1 MLLLGHRG
9 ARRYAPENTLA
20 AFDLA
25 LEQGMDGFE
34 FDVRSTGNHQTII
47 CHDPRL
53 NRLSVRR
60 HTFKQLEASCK
71 LPERLPTDLE
81 AVLRRYSRSAFLDIE
96 IKVRGMGA
104 LIVKILKRYPPRRG
118 YFISSFLPGALRELH
133 ELDNSLILGT
143 LAENQLQ
150 LRRWTKLPVRYVAP
164 HYRMLS
170 RRLIEE
176 VHAANKLVVT
186 WTVNEQKQ
194 MLRAA
199 ELGVDGI
206 ISDDTELL
214 RETFRSSAA
223 R

>member
-9 ARRYAPENTLA
+9 ARRYAPENTMA

-25 LEQGMDGFE
+25 LEHGTDGFE
-34 FDVRSTGNHQTII
+34 FDIRCTSNDQTII

-53 NRLSVRR
+53 NGLSVRR

-71 LPERLPTDLE
+71 SAEYLHPGLE
-81 AVLRRYSRSAFLDIE
+81 DVLRRYSKSAFLDIE
-96 IKVRGMGA
+96 VKVRGMAA
-104 LIVKILKRYPPRRG
+104 LIVKMLKRYPPRRG

-133 ELDNSLILGT
+133 ELDESLVLGV

-150 LRRWTKLPVRYVAP
+150 LRRWARLPVRYVAP
-164 HYRMLS
+164 NYKLLS
-170 RRLIEE
+170 RQLIKE
-176 VHAANKLVVT
+176 VHAAHKLVVT

-206 ISDDTELL
+206 ISDDTKLL
-214 RETFRSSAA
+214 RATFERNGV